1 MNLFEYL
8 EVLQSKATNNQ
19 LEDLPIKKVD
29 LSDNVGFIE
38 IQKQV
43 NPQKWTARIIGNEK
57 FLFYNDKYL
66 NVTKFKTEINKL
78 YSENGYTN
86 FGFSKIPEEDLV
98 RYKKIKDIIMPAF
111 FDVMTDE
118 LDPEILAKLLYNNDY
133 KERLENAGLICS
145 GTSPDG
151 SLVEIVEYRNHPYF
165 IAGQFHPEFKS
176 RPNRPAPLFVGL
188 VKAAK

>member
-133 KERLENAGLICS
+133 KEFDWQPE
-145 GTSPDG
+145 
-151 SLVEIVEYRNHPYF
+151 EIT
-165 IAGQFHPEFKS
+165 
-176 RPNRPAPLFVGL
+176 
-188 VKAAK
+188 